1 MDRPIIFNSEMV
13 LATLDGRKTQ
23 TRRVIKPQPNY
34 QKRFGQPESEVNA
47 DIAKRKCPY
56 GKVGD
61 LLYVKE
67 AWWAVEVT
75 DIGIQYCVFDNEFIK
90 GVPHPKKLRLLDR
103 QDWKWGRH
111 PNIHLPKKHT
121 RNRLKV
127 TGIKVERVQDIS
139 EEDAKAEGVE
149 PQEIKHLRE
158 IAETIPDSSYCPHK
172 LTFSEL
178 WDSINEKRGYGWDV
192 NPFVWVI
199 EFNKL
204 KGISNADDRQG
215 DSVKV

>member
-13 LATLDGRKTQ
+13 RAILDGRKTQ

-61 LLYVKE
+61 RLWVQETLYRVVP
-67 AWWAVEVT
+67 AW
-75 DIGIQYCVFDNEFIK
+75 IGKYKADGKTVGGDLPLVYPWKCKVLSGRFM
-90 GVPHPKKLRLLDR
+90 PKSCARIWLEITKIR
-103 QDWKWGRH
+103 
-111 PNIHLPKKHT
+111 
-121 RNRLKV
+121 
-127 TGIKVERVQDIS
+127 VERVQDIS

-192 NPFVWVI
+192 NPWCWC
-199 EFNKL
+199 
-204 KGISNADDRQG
+204 ISFKK
-215 DSVKV
+215 VKNNCN